1 MIKYALLC
9 DRDHAFESWFRD
21 SAAYDA
27 LTSHG
32 QLACPSCGSA
42 AVRKALMAPSLARG
56 AAASLPAGR
65 DEEQAPRPVAMLGER
80 ERQLRAMVR
89 DLHRKIAETSE
100 NVGPAFPD
108 EARRIHQGEAPARSI
123 HGQATGA
130 EVKALIEDGV
140 PLLPVPTLPDEH
152 N

>member
-9 DRDHAFESWFRD
+9 DRDHAFDSWFKD
-21 SAAYDA
+21 SSAFDTLA
-27 LTSHG
+27 SRE

-42 AVRKALMAPSLARG
+42 SVRKALMAPSLGRG
-56 AAASLPAGR
+56 VMAPVMAG
-65 DEEQAPRPVAMLGER
+65 DAPVTRPVAMLGER
-80 ERQLRAMVR
+80 EKQVRDMIR
-89 DLHRKIAETSE
+89 DLHRKVAETSE

-108 EARRIHQGEAPARSI
+108 EARRIHQGDAPARSI
-123 HGQATGA
+123 HGQATGE

-140 PLLPVPTLPDEH
+140 PLLPIPTLPDEH